1 MQSLMGKAF
10 HKRKCAHCQARST
23 LDILH
28 FTGFYRLLK
37 SLGMDPGLEFKVAM
51 EEAELLRA
59 RIVFGDADQDR
70 TMRRISESLTV
81 QAGPSTC

>member
-1 MQSLMGKAF
+1 
-10 HKRKCAHCQARST
+10 
-23 LDILH
+23 
-28 FTGFYRLLK
+28 
-37 SLGMDPGLEFKVAM
+37 MDPGLEFKVAM

-81 QAGPSTC
+81 QARPMPLCLPSSS